1 MLDLCAHEF
10 LWPRR
15 AADGRYYQTCILC
28 GVEYEYDWRSMRR
41 MERIDRKTPPTTLRM
56 EATQKRTFIPR
67 ARRMVAQI
75 SVRYRA
81 TGSGIWH
88 EGAIKNLSQSG
99 VLLAGALRLPKNTL
113 VEMVFEMPE
122 EVSGQKNST
131 VLCQGRILRQQKIR
145 GSESVALAATVLN
158 YKFLRNN

>member
-15 AADGRYYQTCILC
+15 AADGRYYQACILC
-28 GVEYEYDWRSMRR
+28 GVEYEYDWRSMRG
-41 MERIDRKTPPTTLRM
+41 MERIDRKMPPTTP
-56 EATQKRTFIPR
+56 ENGGPQKSFIPR
-67 ARRMVAQI
+67 ARRMVAQTP
-75 SVRYRA
+75 VRYRA
-81 TGSGIWH
+81 KGSGIWH

-99 VLLAGALRLPKNTL
+99 ALLAGALRLPKNTL

-122 EVSGQKNST
+122 EVSGQKNNT

-145 GSESVALAATVLN
+145 GSESVALAATILN